1 MPNLPSGTV
10 AFLFTD
16 IEGSTALW
24 ERDRTAMQT
33 TVDRHLALLQTAIE
47 TQGGVPFKIVGDAV
61 QAVFATAPAAV
72 AAALDGQRAL
82 LADRFPEVGGLR
94 VRMALHAGEAAPD
107 ERGDYLAPALNRLDQ
122 LLAAG
127 HGGQVLL
134 SPAVRQL
141 AQDALPSAVAL
152 QDLGERQLRD
162 LSQPERVYQVLHP
175 DLPDAFPPLRSLEV
189 QPHNL
194 PTQATPFL
202 GREREVAE
210 VVALLRSPQTRL
222 VTLTGPGGTGKTRLA
237 LQAGVELLDTFPDG
251 VFFVPLASLADPVLV
266 PSSVAQALGVP
277 EQGGRPV
284 VDVLRDYLTEK
295 QFLLVLDNCEH
306 LLTAVADLV
315 ADLVAT
321 CSRLTVLA
329 TSRPPSG
336 CVPSG
341 SGKYRHWRC
350 RSGHRRHPLPSSS
363 RPTLRFASSSIGHG
377 LYGLTSWL
385 TTRALLRWPRSA
397 GVSTACRWP
406 SSWRRRGCACSRRT
420 RSWLGWRTGCR
431 S

>member
-1 MPNLPSGTV
+1 MPDLPSGTV
-10 AFLFTD
+10 TFLFTD
-16 IEGSTALW
+16 IEGSTAVW

-33 TVDRHLALLQTAIE
+33 VVDRHLALLQSAIE

-61 QAVFATAPAAV
+61 QAVFATAPAAI

-82 LADRFPEVGGLR
+82 LADGFPEVGGLR

-107 ERGDYLAPALNRLDQ
+107 ERSDYLAPALNRLDQ

-152 QDLGERQLRD
+152 QDLGEHQLRD
-162 LSQPERVYQVLHP
+162 LSQPERVYQLLHP
-175 DLPDAFPPLRSLEV
+175 DLPDAFPPLRSLEI

-194 PTQATPFL
+194 PSQATPFL

-210 VVALLRSPQTRL
+210 VVALLRYPHTRL

-237 LQAGVELLDTFPDG
+237 LQAAAELLDTFPDG
-251 VFFVPLASLADPVLV
+251 VFFAPLASLADPVLV

-277 EQGGRPV
+277 EQGGRSV

-295 QFLLVLDNCEH
+295 
-306 LLTAVADLV
+306 
-315 ADLVAT
+315 
-321 CSRLTVLA
+321 
-329 TSRPPSG
+329 
-336 CVPSG
+336 
-341 SGKYRHWRC
+341 
-350 RSGHRRHPLPSSS
+350 
-363 RPTLRFASSSIGHG
+363 
-377 LYGLTSWL
+377 
-385 TTRALLRWPRSA
+385 
-397 GVSTACRWP
+397 
-406 SSWRRRGCACSRRT
+406 
-420 RSWLGWRTGCR
+420 
-431 S
+431 